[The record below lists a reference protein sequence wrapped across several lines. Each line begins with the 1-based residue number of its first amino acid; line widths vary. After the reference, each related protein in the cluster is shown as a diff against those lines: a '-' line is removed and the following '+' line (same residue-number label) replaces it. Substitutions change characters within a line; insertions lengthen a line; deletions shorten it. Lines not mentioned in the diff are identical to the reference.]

1 MKKYVSRS
9 VKQGIDPHH
18 PYLHTSHV
26 KIRMKNKLQK
36 RAVQVQS
43 LTSYKLLFSTMLI
56 SIHLK
61 RAVHLLNMV
70 PITFFAHRNLLI
82 IPAMSPDR
90 QRAAGTLHFGVLC
103 RYRASHI
110 CLFFPNFSV
119 IGAGTKLIICNISLS
134 SAPACPRGRT
144 SHHSC
149 MDWLL
154 CLAFC
159 LCRR

>member
-36 RAVQVQS
+36 RAVQS
-43 LTSYKLLFSTMLI
+43 LTSYKLIFLTMLI

-61 RAVHLLNMV
+61 RAVHLWNMV
-70 PITFFAHRNLLI
+70 PITFCAHRSLLI
-82 IPAMSPDR
+82 STAISPDCR
-90 QRAAGTLHFGVLC
+90 MAVGTLHFGTWC
-103 RYRASHI
+103 RYRAPHI
-110 CLFFPNFSV
+110 CLFFPNSGV
-119 IGAGTKLIICNISLS
+119 IGAGTKLIICNISPS